1 MRVDGYT
8 HFGGAHFESAN
19 LKNLMAWAGAGN
31 PLTGKAFTEAE
42 CLGIAGG
49 IAAGYQW
56 CPSVP
61 GYGFGSGVSVV
72 GRVKLYST
80 NGAWYR
86 DFFDRLGIRTDVRET
101 GGAKAAL
108 ANMREPIEKG
118 QPVVAWTSPMRISP
132 LGTWTTNCGMYSVV
146 VHGLDEAARTALI
159 ADSAATARTLPLED
173 LMWSRN
179 RVCSLKNR
187 TLTFARPKPPTAAQ
201 VKSAYEAGIRE
212 CAADFA
218 KPRLGTFNLPGL
230 EEWTKVISN
239 SKSKRGWLAAFPDGK
254 IYWPLRDAFD
264 AIETAGTGGGLMRNL
279 YAEFLEG
286 AAGALKRPALA
297 ECAAKYRSLAK
308 NWTDFADQLL
318 TDKVKPFAA
327 TKKLLRKR
335 EAAYLGK
342 GEKGMKDVADA
353 AKQLNT
359 LNGDVVRDF
368 PWDEALTVQHLEAC
382 GTALRGL
389 FYSEQ
394 EAAALLGKAA
404 GQAVGKAAGR
414 AR

>member
-1 MRVDGYT
+1 MRLEDYT

-19 LKNLMAWAGAGN
+19 LKNLMLWAGVEN
-31 PLTGKAFTEAE
+31 PLTGKPFSEAE

-61 GYGFGSGVSVV
+61 GYDGGSGVSVV
-72 GRVKLYST
+72 PRVKLYTT

-86 DFFDRLGIRTDVRET
+86 DFFERLGVKTDVRET

-108 ANMREPIEKG
+108 ANIREPIEKG
-118 QPVVAWTSPMRISP
+118 QPVVAWSSPMRISP
-132 LGTWTTNCGMYSVV
+132 LGTWTSACGMYSVV
-146 VHGLDEAARTALI
+146 VHAVDEAAGTAAI
-159 ADSAATARTLPLED
+159 GDCAATSRTLLLED

-187 TLTFARPKPPTAAQ
+187 TLTFAKPKPIAAAQ
-201 VKSAYEAGIRE
+201 VKKAYEAGLRE

-218 KPRLGTFNLPGL
+218 KPRLGSFNLPGL
-230 EEWTKVISN
+230 EEWTKIIAN
-239 SKSKRGWLAAFPDGK
+239 SKSKRGWIAAFPGGRM
-254 IYWPLRDAFD
+254 YWPLRDAFD
-264 AIETAGTGGGLMRNL
+264 GIETAGTGGGLMRNL

-286 AAGALKRPALA
+286 AADALKKPALA
-297 ECAAKYRSLAK
+297 ECAAKYRLLAK
-308 NWTDFADQLL
+308 NWTSFADQLL
-318 TDKVKPFAA
+318 PEKIKPFAL

-335 EAAYLGK
+335 EAAYTGK
-342 GEKGMKDVADA
+342 GEKGMKDVEA
-353 AKQLNT
+353 ATKQLDAVHDEMT
-359 LNGDVVRDF
+359 REF

-389 FYSEQ
+389 FYTEQ
-394 EAAALLGKAA
+394 EAAALLGQAA
-404 GQAVGKAAGR
+404 GKAL
-414 AR
+414 